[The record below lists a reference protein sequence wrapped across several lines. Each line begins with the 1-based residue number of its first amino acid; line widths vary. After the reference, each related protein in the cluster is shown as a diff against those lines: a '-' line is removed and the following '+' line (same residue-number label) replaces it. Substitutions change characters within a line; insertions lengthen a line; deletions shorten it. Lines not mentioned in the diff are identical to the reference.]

1 MKTTIINVDILKH
14 ERKGA
19 IFLKQFFYFF
29 SEPVQKGRKA
39 QKQSFK
45 DVPGTMR
52 SRNFKQTNKQKISKS
67 TSRTKY
73 LEQNGGIQ

>member
-1 MKTTIINVDILKH
+1 MKTTIINADILKH

-45 DVPGTMR
+45 DFREQGVLEI
-52 SRNFKQTNKQKISKS
+52 SNKQTNKKLASLQ
-67 TSRTKY
+67 SRTKY